1 MLNHFESILKALP
14 GKLDIKR
21 NSPSIFYFILLFFY
35 VAYTCY
41 FRKYEELKNYSNELQ
56 SNIGNLLKIRAVSI
70 GVQAIVMN
78 YRVT

>member
-1 MLNHFESILKALP
+1 MLF
-14 GKLDIKR
+14 
-21 NSPSIFYFILLFFY
+21 FVLLFFY

-70 GVQAIVMN
+70 DVKATVMN